1 MRVRVR
7 LYFIV
12 LERLR
17 LFRHVFLWV
26 ACRVFR
32 VELEVGETGDPGSAD
47 LVPRVTLIIIL
58 IFYSLV
64 VLLMLY
70 DPLIALS

>member
-1 MRVRVR
+1 M
-7 LYFIV
+7 
-12 LERLR
+12 
-17 LFRHVFLWV
+17 
-26 ACRVFR
+26 ACGVFR
-32 VELEVGETGDPGSAD
+32 VELEEGETGDPGAAD

-58 IFYSLV
+58 ILYSLV